1 MRRLPSY
8 SSPVT
13 CVSQLP
19 TLACEHSSRPTDTD
33 LQIQRLEILTASA
46 SEMPENQLLKALT
59 AEEKLVSKCLT
70 VLFIN
75 HSGELGESAVNKY
88 RLSVNY
94 SNVGESDLK
103 CLEITAFYNLGCC
116 SNAKL

>member
-1 MRRLPSY
+1 
-8 SSPVT
+8 
-13 CVSQLP
+13 
-19 TLACEHSSRPTDTD
+19 
-33 LQIQRLEILTASA
+33 
-46 SEMPENQLLKALT
+46 MPEHQPLKTLT

-70 VLFIN
+70 ILFIN
-75 HSGELGESAVNKY
+75 HSGELGENAVNKY
-88 RLSVNY
+88 RFSVNY